1 MERTHAGAV
10 HELWPVGMSH
20 TGEVHEGLYPEFGL
34 ISFILPQR
42 RGEERR
48 GAERS
53 EEKRR
58 EEKRREEKRREE
70 KRREEKRREEKRGKR
85 NRKARQGFFV
95 LHQGRHVHEGFS
107 YNQFIGT
114 DVAQVAVEMNQDLH
128 MERADRIAVTTSV
141 LCVVVEMGGSGGS
154 SR

>member
-1 MERTHAGAV
+1 MHKINNIYFIHILSG
-10 HELWPVGMSH
+10 VG
-20 TGEVHEGLYPEFGL
+20 LCL
-34 ISFILPQR
+34 I
-42 RGEERR
+42 
-48 GAERS
+48 
-53 EEKRR
+53 
-58 EEKRREEKRREE
+58 
-70 KRREEKRREEKRGKR
+70 
-85 NRKARQGFFV
+85 
-95 LHQGRHVHEGFS
+95 GRHVHEGFS